1 VRAPRLSA
9 VRFLGGGDWTG
20 GGSSESRSRA
30 EQVEQRKRRADDNG
44 VIATGTIACPH
55 CDAPI
60 AIGQR
65 EIALTD
71 TLTCPFCEH
80 HGVVRGFLSLAVPTR
95 PTRVQV
101 RLRIRGIN

>member
-1 VRAPRLSA
+1 MGVPRLSA
-9 VRFLGGGDWTG
+9 VSFLGGGDWTG

-30 EQVEQRKRRADDNG
+30 EHVEERKRRADRNG
-44 VIATGTIACPH
+44 VIAIGTIACPR

-60 AIGQR
+60 AIGPD

-71 TLTCPFCEH
+71 RLTCPFCERQ
-80 HGVVRGFLSLAVPTR
+80 GPVRGFLSLVLPTR

-101 RLRIRGIN
+101 RLRIRSAG